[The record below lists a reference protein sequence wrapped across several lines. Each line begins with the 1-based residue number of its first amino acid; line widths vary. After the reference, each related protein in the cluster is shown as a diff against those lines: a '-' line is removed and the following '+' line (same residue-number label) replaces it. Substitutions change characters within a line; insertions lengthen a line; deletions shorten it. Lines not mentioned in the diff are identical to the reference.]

1 MIGASIVP
9 LVSTRIKTDFAIL
22 RIIGPYL
29 IAAALL
35 FFAYIVWE
43 NRKK

>member
-1 MIGASIVP
+1 MIGSSIVP
-9 LVSTRIKTDFAIL
+9 LAATRIKTDSEIL

-29 IAAALL
+29 IAATLL